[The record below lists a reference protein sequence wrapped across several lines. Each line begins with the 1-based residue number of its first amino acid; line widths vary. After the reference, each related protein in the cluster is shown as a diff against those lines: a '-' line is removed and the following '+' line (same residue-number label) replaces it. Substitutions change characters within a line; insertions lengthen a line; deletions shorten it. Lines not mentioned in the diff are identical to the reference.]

1 MISSCQS
8 LLDFSVTF
16 YSVLVFTGD
25 GISAEYKLGKGVKKT
40 KIKYQTLLPWT
51 THLQVYTIQD
61 LFKKIFSVLESSISY
76 LFYTFSKR
84 SCWQPGG
91 VLRAR
96 TNLLVKQT
104 ENGRKV
110 FSSLASQMSGQNKCL
125 YLTQWPKTRSK
136 I

>member
-61 LFKKIFSVLESSISY
+61 LFKKIFSVLECSIS
-76 LFYTFSKR
+76 
-84 SCWQPGG
+84 
-91 VLRAR
+91 
-96 TNLLVKQT
+96 NLPFFT
-104 ENGRKV
+104 P
-110 FSSLASQMSGQNKCL
+110 SLKEAADNQEE
-125 YLTQWPKTRSK
+125 Y
-136 I
+136 

>member
-61 LFKKIFSVLESSISY
+61 LFKSF
-76 LFYTFSKR
+76 LFRNVPYYTFFG
-84 SCWQPGG
+84 P
-91 VLRAR
+91 
-96 TNLLVKQT
+96 
-104 ENGRKV
+104 
-110 FSSLASQMSGQNKCL
+110 SLKEAADNQEE
-125 YLTQWPKTRSK
+125 Y
-136 I
+136 